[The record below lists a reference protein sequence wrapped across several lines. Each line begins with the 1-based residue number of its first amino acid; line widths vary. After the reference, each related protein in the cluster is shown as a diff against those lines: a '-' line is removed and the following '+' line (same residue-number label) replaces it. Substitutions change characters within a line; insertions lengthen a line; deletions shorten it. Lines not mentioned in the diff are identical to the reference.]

1 MGMTS
6 NEYFKEEKEIY
17 FHFIHLEVENCCCS
31 KRIIKT
37 RQTRSAAC
45 LLACLPVHQPG
56 WAHQCN
62 SKNDDNTQG
71 RLLSSAVCVPIPKTK
86 NSKMTNDNNKMLDM
100 SLRVIYTHVW
110 WLSIKVPPFSFSFS
124 FSSRI
129 WQAVQILVYESP
141 PFQKRSGEKH
151 SSEKIKLR
159 ICFDISND

>member
-1 MGMTS
+1 MGMAS
-6 NEYFKEEKEIY
+6 NEYFKKEKVIY

-56 WAHQCN
+56 CAHQCN
-62 SKNDDNTQG
+62 SKNNDNTQG

-100 SLRVIYTHVW
+100 SLRVIYSCLMAVDQ
-110 WLSIKVPPFSFSFS
+110 SASFF
-124 FSSRI
+124 FFVFFLKPNMTSSSDSCL
-129 WQAVQILVYESP
+129 W
-141 PFQKRSGEKH
+141 
-151 SSEKIKLR
+151 
-159 ICFDISND
+159 ISTISKTKWRKTFERKN